1 MEKINI
7 RGQEVTKVS
16 PAEWEQIKESQ
27 RMEYDK
33 VIGSIHIANW
43 GCVFLDSQYNTPIDD
58 EFMYEDFNELTN
70 K

>member
-33 VIGSIHIANW
+33 VIGEIHIANW
-43 GCVFLDSQYNTPIDD
+43 GCVFLDSQYNMPIDD
-58 EFMYEDFNELTN
+58 EFMYEDFNKLTN